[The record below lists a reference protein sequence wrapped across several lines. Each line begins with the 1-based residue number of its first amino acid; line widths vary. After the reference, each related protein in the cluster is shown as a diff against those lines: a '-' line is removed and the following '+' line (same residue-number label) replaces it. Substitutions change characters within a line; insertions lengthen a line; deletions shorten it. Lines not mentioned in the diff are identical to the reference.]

1 MPVAHDSVPAAAHR
15 TRPVHVDRLVV
26 HQLDVGHA
34 VPGGVDGVVRGIL
47 RFAPAH
53 EVVAVVGVLAREAP
67 GRAVGR
73 WEVHDVAGRTVWFLP
88 VARLDSSDQRRSVPH
103 SIRLVL
109 GALRH
114 RHHLPR
120 ARVVHAH
127 RVDTAWAARRLF
139 PRTPL
144 VHFVHNQENGL
155 TSGATD
161 SFWGRAPRV
170 HAALERSVVRG
181 ARATVVF
188 NEDYARTLG
197 ARAPRVAFSPN
208 WYEPDVVRFR
218 PEAAAPHRVVWLGRL
233 EPMKDPVLALDAF
246 AALVAL
252 DPVSPWTLLVIG
264 SGTLADDVAAHH
276 ATLPPDVAARV
287 RLTGAVAPDEV
298 GELLGGSGVFVM
310 TSVPGYEGHPR
321 VLVEALAAG
330 LPAVVTDGSDTGRL
344 VEAGTNGFVTGRD
357 PLEIASA
364 LRAAAALSRAHAR
377 ASVDGLAAERV
388 VSRILELEQVPRG

>member
-1 MPVAHDSVPAAAHR
+1 MPVAPESVAAPPTSAPPA
-15 TRPVHVDRLVV
+15 TVDRLVL

-47 RFAPAH
+47 RFAPVH

-73 WEVHDVAGRTVWFLP
+73 WERHDVAGRTVWFLP

-103 SIRLVL
+103 SVRLVL

-114 RHHLPR
+114 RHRLPR
-120 ARVVHAH
+120 ARTVHGH
-127 RVDTAWAARRLF
+127 RVDTAWAAGRLF

-161 SFWGRAPRV
+161 SFWGRAPQV
-170 HAALERSVVRG
+170 HAALERAVVRH

-197 ARAPRVAFSPN
+197 ARSPRVSFSPN

-218 PEAAAPHRVVWLGRL
+218 TEAADAHRVVWLGRL
-233 EPMKDPVLALDAF
+233 EPMKDPLLALEAF
-246 AALVAL
+246 AALVAQ
-252 DPVSPWTLLVIG
+252 DPGTPWSLLVVG
-264 SGTLADDVAAHH
+264 SGTQAGEVAARH
-276 ATLPPDVAARV
+276 AALDPAVAQRV

-298 GELLGGSGVFVM
+298 GELLGGSAVFVM

-330 LPAVVTDGSDTGRL
+330 LPSVVTEGSDTGNL
-344 VEAGTNGFVTGRD
+344 VAAGTNGFVTGRD
-357 PLEIASA
+357 PDEI
-364 LRAAAALSRAHAR
+364 AAALRSAADLPRAAAR
-377 ASVDGLAAERV
+377 ASVDGLSAERV